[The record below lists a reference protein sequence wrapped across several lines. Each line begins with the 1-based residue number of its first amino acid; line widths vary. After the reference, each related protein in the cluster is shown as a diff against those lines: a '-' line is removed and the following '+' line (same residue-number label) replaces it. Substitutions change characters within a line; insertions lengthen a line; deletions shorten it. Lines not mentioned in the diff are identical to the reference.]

1 MYARDLRAWSHLV
14 AWVGLIGS
22 LILGLLLFSIG
33 SCNSKTTYYQNSFIR
48 EYKKSEDKI
57 MKKKMKE
64 RADKLAA
71 AYGKRR
77 RQAQAYL
84 FLSSNSWILQN
95 TRYYLNLSFLAV
107 TMRFQGMKL
116 LMLTAGQ
123 TIFSALARLTLPWLK
138 KTLILRS
145 TGTMKN

>member
-57 MKKKMKE
+57 MKKKIKE
-64 RADKLAA
+64 RADKLADA
-71 AYGKRR
+71 CVYEFLEEKRR
-77 RQAQAYL
+77 QDDWDRIAQ
-84 FLSSNSWILQN
+84 LQGKLIDVN
-95 TRYYLNLSFLAV
+95 GKVSFQN
-107 TMRFQGMKL
+107 FD
-116 LMLTAGQ
+116 
-123 TIFSALARLTLPWLK
+123 
-138 KTLILRS
+138 LIVDFDHQ
-145 TGTMKN
+145 

>member
-64 RADKLAA
+64 RADKLADA
-71 AYGKRR
+71 CVHEFLEEKRR
-77 RQAQAYL
+77 QDDWDRIAQ
-84 FLSSNSWILQN
+84 LQGRLIDVN
-95 TRYYLNLSFLAV
+95 GKVSVQNFD
-107 TMRFQGMKL
+107 L
-116 LMLTAGQ
+116 LVDFDLEE
-123 TIFSALARLTLPWLK
+123 P
-138 KTLILRS
+138 
-145 TGTMKN
+145 